1 MLYKIA
7 ADVVVLIHLLWILF
21 LIFGVFV
28 GKKNRFIK
36 ILHITGLGFSVIM
49 QIFGWYC
56 PLTHLELWLR
66 KRHDPSLSYSGSF
79 IIHYAEKLIYVELSP
94 PIIFVLT
101 LILVSM
107 SAYLYLK
114 KER

>member
-28 GKKNRFIK
+28 GKKNRIIK

-101 LILVSM
+101 FILVSM